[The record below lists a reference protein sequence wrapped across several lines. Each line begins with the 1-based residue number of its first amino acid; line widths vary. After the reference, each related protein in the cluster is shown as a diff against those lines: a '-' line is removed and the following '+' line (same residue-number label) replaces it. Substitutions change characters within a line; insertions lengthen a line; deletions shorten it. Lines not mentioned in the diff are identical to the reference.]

1 MVVCDGSL
9 LKRKRKMSCLDI
21 EKIKRKKKKS
31 KVVGLRKIFVKKK
44 KKSKEEDKGLTA
56 YRPMICSGA
65 MVRSSIKRR
74 TSLVPA

>member
-31 KVVGLRKIFVKKK
+31 KVVGLRKIFVKKNK
-44 KKSKEEDKGLTA
+44 KEN
-56 YRPMICSGA
+56 YRGIGTTRRQTDDMQSSDGA
-65 MVRSSIKRR
+65 F
-74 TSLVPA
+74 LDQ